1 MALKELLDL
10 KEAGI
15 SDTEIIRKL
24 LDADKNNLD
33 EVDFLRPDGTKVRI
47 FLPQIGFDPELFR
60 EM

>member
-15 SDTEIIRKL
+15 SDSEIIRRL
-24 LDADKNNLD
+24 RDADKDNLD
-33 EVDFLRPDGTKVRI
+33 EVNFLRPDGTKI
-47 FLPQIGFDPELFR
+47 KLFLPQVGFDPELFR